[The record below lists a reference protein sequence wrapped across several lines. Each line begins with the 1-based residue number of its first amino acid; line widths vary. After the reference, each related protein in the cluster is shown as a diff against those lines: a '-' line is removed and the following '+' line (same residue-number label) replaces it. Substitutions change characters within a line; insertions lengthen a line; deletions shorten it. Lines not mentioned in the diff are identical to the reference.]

1 MFRTRQWKI
10 SVSRAVAAGWLV
22 IAAAAVI
29 FSSETA
35 SQTLQ
40 SSNSLVNNAVHVDDM
55 LLRAHFLQEQS
66 NHDEA
71 ISVLQE
77 ALQTTR
83 MTRGLYHESQFE
95 ILDGLIASEVANEN
109 WRRVDDLNALLL
121 HLYGRIYAYDAANLE
136 QGLEKV
142 TRWHVDAL
150 RYDLD
155 GRTVPHLRE
164 ARKLFKTRLQ
174 LAQQAK
180 TPDIRKIERLH
191 EGIRI
196 AETHLIIQSDGHM
209 DELRKQQA
217 LRRAWL
223 LSSLD

>member
-10 SVSRAVAAGWLV
+10 SVSWAVAAGWLV
-22 IAAAAVI
+22 IAAAVI

-35 SQTLQ
+35 SQTLH
-40 SSNSLVNNAVHVDDM
+40 SSSSLVNNTVHVDGM
-55 LLRAHFLQEQS
+55 LLRANFLQEQS

-95 ILDGLIASEVANEN
+95 ILDDLIASEVANEN

-121 HLYGRIYAYDAANLE
+121 HLYGKIYAHDAANLE

-155 GRTVPHLRE
+155 GRTVPHLRA
-164 ARKLFKTRLQ
+164 ARKLFKARLQ
-174 LAQQAK
+174 LALQAD
-180 TPDIRKIERLH
+180 TPDVRKIERLQ

>member
-22 IAAAAVI
+22 IAAAVI

-40 SSNSLVNNAVHVDDM
+40 SSSSLVNNAVHVDGM

-95 ILDGLIASEVANEN
+95 ILDGLITSEVANEN

-121 HLYGRIYAYDAANLE
+121 HLYGKIYAYDAANLE

-164 ARKLFKTRLQ
+164 ARKLFKARLQ
-174 LAQQAK
+174 LALQAES
-180 TPDIRKIERLH
+180 PDVRKIERLQ

-196 AETHLIIQSDGHM
+196 TETHLIIQSDGHM

>member
-1 MFRTRQWKI
+1 MLRTRHWKI
-10 SVSRAVAAGWLV
+10 SGAVAAGWLV
-22 IAAAAVI
+22 IAAAAG
-29 FSSETA
+29 FPTEST

-40 SSNSLVNNAVHVDDM
+40 SSSSHVSDSVHVDGM
-55 LLRAHFLQEQS
+55 LLRAQFLQEQS

-71 ISVLQE
+71 ISILRE
-77 ALQTTR
+77 ALQTSR
-83 MTRGLYHESQFE
+83 MAMGLYHESQFE
-95 ILDGLIASEVANEN
+95 ILDGLIASQVANEN

-121 HLYGRIYAYDAANLE
+121 HLYSKIYAHDAASLE
-136 QGLEKV
+136 RGLEKV

-150 RYDLD
+150 RYGLD
-155 GRTVPHLRE
+155 GRTVPHLRQ

-174 LAQQAK
+174 LAQQAE
-180 TPDIRKIERLH
+180 TPDVRKIERLQD
-191 EGIRI
+191 GIRI
-196 AETHLIIQSDGHM
+196 AETHLILQSDNHM

>member
-1 MFRTRQWKI
+1 MFRTRQWII

-22 IAAAAVI
+22 IAATAV
-29 FSSETA
+29 FSTETA
-35 SQTLQ
+35 SQTLH
-40 SSNSLVNNAVHVDDM
+40 SSSSLGNNAAHVDGM

-66 NHDEA
+66 NYDEA
-71 ISVLQE
+71 ISVLRE
-77 ALQTTR
+77 ALHTTR
-83 MTRGLYHESQFE
+83 MTLGLYHESQFE
-95 ILDGLIASEVANEN
+95 ILDGLIASEAAKEN

-121 HLYGRIYAYDAANLE
+121 HLYDKIYAHDAANLE
-136 QGLEKV
+136 LGLEKV

-150 RYDLD
+150 HYDLD

-164 ARKLFKTRLQ
+164 ARKLFKARLQ
-174 LAQQAK
+174 LALQAE
-180 TPDIRKIERLH
+180 TPDVRKIERLQ

-196 AETHLIIQSDGHM
+196 AETHLSVQSDGHM

-217 LRRAWL
+217 LHRAWL

>member
-22 IAAAAVI
+22 IAAAVI

-40 SSNSLVNNAVHVDDM
+40 SSNSLVNNAVHVDGM
-55 LLRAHFLQEQS
+55 LLRAHYLQEQS

-121 HLYGRIYAYDAANLE
+121 HLYSKIYAYDAANLE

-164 ARKLFKTRLQ
+164 ARKLFKARLQ
-174 LAQQAK
+174 LALQAE
-180 TPDIRKIERLH
+180 TPDVRKIERLQ

-196 AETHLIIQSDGHM
+196 TETHLIIQSDGHM

>member
-1 MFRTRQWKI
+1 MSRTRQWKI

-22 IAAAAVI
+22 IAAAVI

-40 SSNSLVNNAVHVDDM
+40 SSNSLVNNAVHVDGM

-71 ISVLQE
+71 ISVLRE
-77 ALQTTR
+77 ALQTSR
-83 MTRGLYHESQFE
+83 MTQGLYHESQFE

-109 WRRVDDLNALLL
+109 WRRVDNLNALLL
-121 HLYGRIYAYDAANLE
+121 HLYSKIYTYDAANLE

-164 ARKLFKTRLQ
+164 ARKLFKARLK
-174 LAQQAK
+174 LALQAEI
-180 TPDIRKIERLH
+180 PDIRKIERLQ